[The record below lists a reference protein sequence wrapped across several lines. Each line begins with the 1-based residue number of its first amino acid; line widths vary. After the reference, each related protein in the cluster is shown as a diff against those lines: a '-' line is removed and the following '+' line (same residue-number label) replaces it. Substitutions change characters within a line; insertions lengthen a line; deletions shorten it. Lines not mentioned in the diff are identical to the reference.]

1 MEILKVSS
9 KSNPSKVAG
18 AIANVFRE
26 QKRLEIHTVGA
37 GSLNQ
42 AVKAVTIARGYGAPM
57 GDNLI
62 ITPSFSDITIDG
74 ADKTAIK
81 LLIESK

>member
-42 AVKAVTIARGYGAPM
+42 AIKAVIIARGYVAPM

-62 ITPSFSDITIDG
+62 VTPSFNDVVIDG
-74 ADKTAIK
+74 QDKTAIK

>member
-18 AIANVFRE
+18 AIANIYRE
-26 QKRLEIHTVGA
+26 KKELEIQTIGA

-42 AVKAVTIARGYGAPM
+42 AIKAVAIARGFLAPS
-57 GDNLI
+57 GEDIVLVPAFNEVI
-62 ITPSFSDITIDG
+62 ING
-74 ADKTAIK
+74 ENKTALK
-81 LLIESK
+81 LLIEKK

>member
-26 QKRLEIHTVGA
+26 NGSVELQMIGA

-42 AVKAVTIARGYGAPM
+42 AIKAICIARGFLAPS
-57 GDNLI
+57 GENLVVV
-62 ITPSFSDITIDG
+62 PAFSDIMIEG
-74 ADKTAIK
+74 EEKTAIK
-81 LLIESK
+81 LVVESV